1 MLKCFAF
8 KARSR
13 KGYVL
18 RKIISTAEQWPVAG
32 TFRISRSSL
41 RQITVVHVEI
51 HDGDHVGYGE
61 CRPYSRYDET
71 PHGVIAKIN
80 SLGDKLEGLNTENLP
95 NYLSAGAAR
104 NAVDCAL
111 WDLKAQKTGQPV
123 AQMLNLF
130 PAQARQT
137 AFTLSIDTPK
147 KMQAAAKA
155 AKAHRLLKIKIGDF
169 DSGLAAALA
178 IFEARPDCELII
190 DANEALSF
198 EQTQALRIHMNGLP
212 VVLIEQPMASSE
224 KRRFESPD
232 ALPIICADESLH
244 TRKDLRRLWTAG
256 YRAVNVKLDKTGGL
270 TEAVSLIQ
278 DARAM
283 GFVVMIGCMVGTS
296 LAMAPATLLM
306 PYADVV
312 DLDGALL
319 LAKDRKPAIQYNGQT
334 IGPAPKSLWGH
345 PRGKM
350 RLV

>member
-1 MLKCFAF
+1 MH
-8 KARSR
+8 
-13 KGYVL
+13 
-18 RKIISTAEQWPVAG
+18 KIISTIEHWPVTG
-32 TFRISRSSL
+32 TFRISRSAL
-41 RQITVVHVEI
+41 TQVTVVHVTI
-51 HDGDHVGYGE
+51 HDGRHIGYGE
-61 CRPYSRYDET
+61 CRPYPRYDET
-71 PHGVIAKIN
+71 PHGVCALIN
-80 SLGDKLEGLNTENLP
+80 NLGDKLAGLTTDNLQ
-95 NYLSAGAAR
+95 NYLPAGAAR

-111 WDLKAQKTGQPV
+111 WDLKAQKTGLPV
-123 AQMLNLF
+123 SQMLNL
-130 PAQARQT
+130 PHAEKRQT
-137 AFTLSIDTPK
+137 AFTLSIDTSK
-147 KMQAAAKA
+147 KMQAAAIA

-169 DSGLAAALA
+169 ESGLAAALA
-178 IFEARPDCELII
+178 IFEARPDAELII

-198 EQTQALRIHMNGLP
+198 EQAQSLRDHMAGLP
-212 VVLIEQPMASSE
+212 VVLIEQPMAASN
-224 KRRFESPD
+224 KRSFDTPD

-244 TRKDLRRLWTAG
+244 TRKDLRRLWASG

-278 DARAM
+278 EARAM

-319 LAKDRKPAIQYNGQT
+319 LAKDRNPAIQYSGQT
-334 IGPAPKSLWGH
+334 IDPAPKSLWGY